1 MKQATKRILF
11 LSLSSL
17 LVLTGCKGKKKAGVG
32 EYTYNT
38 YLSTKPKTWNVHDWE
53 SSDESYV
60 PAFCEMGLYD
70 LAFNDARDGYVVIH
84 EMAGEMPKDVTA
96 SITDEEFDRY
106 GYSGNLDEGFVW
118 EIALNKDA
126 VWENGEAIK
135 AVDYVES
142 MKRQLDPKMVNFRA
156 DSYYAST
163 LVLANAERYFKQG
176 RDTIEPLFN
185 YIDKNTGAMPSNV
198 CEDGKYYINIAKAS
212 PFANSVFSGSDEL
225 SLYTVLNQRS
235 STSTDAVELAAQRI
249 TDGCAYYAWKYCNH
263 EGDHQKDWDDIK
275 ELKNLSS
282 VKEDMMLYDINI
294 DDFDSKEVYARK
306 VKDHSPSTE
315 EDIERYTTANLKADL
330 KLIVAT
336 FGHVNKDFGWKLPLF
351 GAYFND
357 YSEDFANVGIA
368 ATDEYTIRLYLSQSV
383 SELDLEF
390 SLTGNWLV
398 KTDLYDKLKQVDSAG
413 GVSTKYAT
421 PGGGV
426 EGYMSYGPYK
436 LTVFESGKE
445 MRMVRNAKWYG
456 WTDGAHEGMF
466 NCTGIYTRIISDHNV
481 AMQEFEAGNI
491 DDIELNRSD
500 MKVYGNSSRK
510 TAAYESYTQ
519 KISFNSDYSKLKSR
533 QQAADKGNKT
543 ILSNMKFRTGLS
555 LAMDRN
561 NFAAQATAGSKA
573 FTGLL
578 NDLYLTEVSH
588 GEMYRNTKQGKSV
601 YNMVYGKLG
610 GDPYAEGYVEQPLA
624 ETENGYNLAMATKY
638 VVEGLQEE
646 AASSADGHLETNGKI
661 GLEFRVYDTESEA
674 TQEMLAFIR
683 KQFSKVI
690 ELANA
695 KMGTSYSIE
704 ITAQKDE
711 DYYNSAKGG
720 NYDMIFSTW
729 GGAAV
734 NPVGLMQVYCDKTF
748 ESNCEYGFKGKQD
761 TVNVEI
767 DANGNGVIDD
777 GETKS
782 FNSWWTEISNITE
795 NAKDYGSEAWTATHN
810 YILNVLAGLEAAYL
824 KRFEA
829 VPLVARASTSL
840 NSFKIENGSKVYVN
854 LMGYGGLRYLT
865 FNMDDYDWN
874 KFIKSSEY
882 SADLYKS

>member
-1 MKQATKRILF
+1 MKQATTKLLIVGLT
-11 LSLSSL
+11 SL
-17 LVLTGCKGKKKAGVG
+17 LVITGCKGKKKAGVS

-38 YLSTKPKTWNVHDWE
+38 YLSTKPKTWNVHNWE
-53 SSDESYV
+53 TNDESYI

-70 LAFNDARDGYVVIH
+70 LAFNEKRDGYVVIH
-84 EMAGEMPKDVTA
+84 ELAGAMPKDVTA
-96 SITDEEFDRY
+96 SISDEEYDRY

-135 AVDYVES
+135 ANDYVES

-163 LVLANAERYFKQG
+163 LKLSNAERYFKQG
-176 RDTIEPLFN
+176 RSTIEPLFN
-185 YIDKNTGAMPSNV
+185 YIDKNTGAMPSVV
-198 CEDGKYYINIAKAS
+198 CEDGKYYINLGKAT
-212 PFANSVFSGSDEL
+212 PFGNSVFSGSDEIT
-225 SLYTVLNQRS
+225 LYTVLNQRS

-249 TDGCAYYAWKYCNH
+249 TDGCAYFAWKYCNH
-263 EGDHQKDWDDIK
+263 EGDHQKDWEDITGYNK
-275 ELKNLSS
+275 LSS
-282 VKEDMMLYDINI
+282 VKEEMMNYNMFI
-294 DDFDSKEVYARK
+294 DEFDTKEVYARS
-306 VKDHSPSTE
+306 VKDQSGE
-315 EDIERYTTANLKADL
+315 EYAVRYTKNDLIADL
-330 KLIVAT
+330 KLIVST
-336 FGHVNKDFGWKLPLF
+336 FGHVSKDWNWKLPLF
-351 GAYFND
+351 GSYYND
-357 YSEDFANVGIA
+357 YQEDFSHVGIA
-368 ATDEYTIRLYLSQSV
+368 AVDEYTIRLYLTQAV

-398 KTDLYDKLKQVDSAG
+398 KVDLYDKLKQVAPTG
-413 GVSTKYAT
+413 YITTKYAT

-426 EGYMSYGPYK
+426 DGYMSYGPYK

-445 MRMVRNAKWYG
+445 MRMVRNEKWYG
-456 WTDGAHEGMF
+456 WTDGKHEGQF
-466 NCTGIYTRIISDHNV
+466 NATGIYTRIISDHNV

-500 MKVYGNSSRK
+500 MKIYGNSSRK

-519 KISFNSDYSKLKSR
+519 KISFNSDYAKLKSR
-533 QQAADKGNKT
+533 QSAEKGNKT
-543 ILSNMKFRTGLS
+543 ILSNINFRTGLS

-561 NFAAQATAGSKA
+561 NFASQATAGSKA

-588 GEMYRNTKQGKSV
+588 GEMYRNTEQGKSV
-601 YNMVYGKLG
+601 YNKVYGQLG
-610 GDPYAEGYVEQPLA
+610 GTSDPFAPGFEPAPLA
-624 ETENGYNLAMATKY
+624 ESENGYNLAMATHY
-638 VVEGLQEE
+638 VAKGLEE
-646 AASSADGHLETNGKI
+646 ESASTTDGHLAANGKI

-674 TQEMLAFIR
+674 TQEMLTFIR
-683 KQFSKVI
+683 GAFNKVI
-690 ELANA
+690 EEAN
-695 KMGTSYSIE
+695 KKLGSSYTIE

-711 DYYNSAKGG
+711 DYYNSAKSG

-734 NPVGLMQVYCDKTF
+734 NPIGLMQVYCDKTF

-761 TVNVEI
+761 STYVEI
-767 DANGNGVIDD
+767 DADED
-777 GETKS
+777 GTPESKS
-782 FNSWWTEISNITE
+782 FNSWWTEIDGITE
-795 NAKDYGSEAWTATHN
+795 NAKDYGSEAWTKQHR

-840 NSFKIENGSKVYVN
+840 NSFKIENGSKTYIN

-874 KFIKSSEY
+874 KFIKSKEY
-882 SADLYKS
+882 SKDLYKN